1 MRALAQ
7 QAASE
12 LTQPAASELT
22 QPATS
27 AMTQPGRL
35 GAEQPATSAMT
46 QQAASAL
53 AQQAVSG
60 WRTRGAAAR
69 GVDPRADEPRDY
81 GTGVTEVNDFMRAG
95 EDDPRQP
102 MVSRW
107 GGLAV
112 GRGRVPG
119 CR

>member
-1 MRALAQ
+1 VTQVNDFMRALAQ
-7 QAASE
+7 QAASA
-12 LTQPAASELT
+12 LA
-22 QPATS
+22 
-27 AMTQPGRL
+27 
-35 GAEQPATSAMT
+35 
-46 QQAASAL
+46 QQAVSALAQQAVSAL